1 MITSK
6 LTGKQYDPTECVFL
20 SNPTQCAKYCKLLGT
35 EFLMDI
41 IVSDERRADALVF
54 VWKKTPET
62 REAKR
67 LWDAREI

>member
-6 LTGKQYDPTECVFL
+6 LTGKSYAPSECVYI

-35 EFLMDI
+35 ELLMDVI
-41 IVSDERRADALVF
+41 LSSEKREDALVF

-67 LWDAREI
+67 LWDERAI